1 MRWGVRKERETH
13 TFYRPE
19 SCLFSWVAR
28 LLWKSNNVCG
38 LHRLPCEGPEWNN
51 SEKSTF
57 LITVSLKQE
66 ILTLG
71 YFEDS
76 LSHHTTPEYRR
87 LWICSV
93 SVSLFFGEFF
103 WGLISLSKRYRGTK
117 DMITLLLTCFHFIPQ
132 CWTSTPCQE

>member
-1 MRWGVRKERETH
+1 MRWGIRKERETH

-57 LITVSLKQE
+57 LITVSPKQE
-66 ILTLG
+66 ILRLG
-71 YFEDS
+71 YFKTVYLIKQLQNIGDFGYVMYQLVCS
-76 LSHHTTPEYRR
+76 L
-87 LWICSV
+87 V
-93 SVSLFFGEFF
+93 SSSE
-103 WGLISLSKRYRGTK
+103 LISPSKRYRGTK
-117 DMITLLLTCFHFIPQ
+117 DMITLLLTCFHFIHQ
-132 CWTSTPCQE
+132 CW